1 MSDDTNIK
9 TTNQTNWYGLFNLLI
24 VYIVWGSTYL
34 AIRIGVREGSGFPPL
49 YLAGTRVLVA
59 GFILLGLALLKKQRI
74 RLTKREFILLVT
86 SGVMLWLGGNGMVV
100 FAEQHVDSGI
110 AALIIGST
118 PLGVAL
124 MEFVI
129 DRRPPTALMII
140 SMLIGFAGVGLL
152 SAPAFRSGVS
162 SNITSVIMIL
172 IGSLLWGGGSLLQS
186 RKPVRVPPEVSSAY
200 QHLAGAAA
208 LLMAAF
214 IIGEPIPHPIHEALL
229 AWGYLV
235 IFGSVLAFT
244 AFVRALQLLP
254 TNLVMTYA
262 YVNPVI
268 AVVLGWLILN
278 EQITGWTIGGMALI
292 LIGVAGVFR
301 ARYKMKAPKS
311 SLNES
316 SEAE

>member
-1 MSDDTNIK
+1 MSENTAATSNTK
-9 TTNQTNWYGLFNLLI
+9 TNWFGLLNLLI

-49 YLAGTRVLVA
+49 FLAGTRVLVA
-59 GFILLGLALLKKQRI
+59 GFILFGLALLQKKRI
-74 RLTKREFILLVT
+74 KLAKRELILLVI
-86 SGVMLWLGGNGMVV
+86 SGVMLWLGGNGMVS

-124 MEFVI
+124 MEFII
-129 DRRPPTALMII
+129 DRRPPSPLMII

-152 SAPAFRSGVS
+152 SAPAFRSGVRAD
-162 SNITSVIMIL
+162 ITSVIMIL
-172 IGSLLWGGGSLLQS
+172 IGSMLWGGGSLLQS
-186 RKPVRVPPEVSSAY
+186 RKPVKISPEVSSAY

-208 LLMAAF
+208 LLLAAV
-214 IIGEPIPHPIHEALL
+214 ITGETMPHPILEAFF

-278 EQITGWTIGGMALI
+278 EQITVWTISGMALI

-301 ARYKMKAPKS
+301 ARYKMKQLEQA
-311 SLNES
+311 
-316 SEAE
+316 

>member
-1 MSDDTNIK
+1 MSTSPQSP
-9 TTNQTNWYGLFNLLI
+9 TRQTNWFGLLNLFI
-24 VYIVWGSTYL
+24 VYVVWGSTYL

-59 GFILLGLALLKKQRI
+59 GTILLGLALIQKKKI
-74 RLTKREFILLVT
+74 KLTRREFFLLVT

-100 FAEQHVDSGI
+100 IAEQHVHSSI

-124 MEFVI
+124 MEFII
-129 DRRPPTALMII
+129 DRRPPTPLAIGSL
-140 SMLIGFAGVGLL
+140 LVGFAGVGLL
-152 SAPAFRSGVS
+152 SAPAFRSG
-162 SNITSVIMIL
+162 IQADAISVILIL
-172 IGSLLWGGGSLLQS
+172 IGSVLWGGGSLLQS
-186 RKPVRVPPEVSSAY
+186 RKPVQISPEVSSAV
-200 QHLAGAAA
+200 QHLAGAVA
-208 LLMAAF
+208 LLTAAV
-214 IIGEPIPHPIHEALL
+214 ISREAMPHPVREAIF

-278 EQITGWTIGGMALI
+278 EQITAWTVGGMTLI

-301 ARYKMKAPKS
+301 SRYKKRTDQ
-311 SLNES
+311 
-316 SEAE
+316 

>member
-1 MSDDTNIK
+1 MSENTAATPSTK
-9 TTNQTNWYGLFNLLI
+9 TNWFGLLNLFI

-49 YLAGTRVLVA
+49 FLAGTRVLVA
-59 GFILLGLALLKKQRI
+59 GFILLGLALLQKKRVK
-74 RLTKREFILLVT
+74 LAKRELILLVT
-86 SGVMLWLGGNGMVV
+86 SGVMLWLGGNGMVS

-118 PLGVAL
+118 PLAVAF
-124 MEFVI
+124 MEFII
-129 DRRPPTALMII
+129 DRRPPTPLMII

-152 SAPAFRSGVS
+152 SAPAFRSGVRS
-162 SNITSVIMIL
+162 DIISVIMIL
-172 IGSLLWGGGSLLQS
+172 IGSMLWGGGSLLQS
-186 RKPVRVPPEVSSAY
+186 RKPVKISPEVSSAY

-208 LLMAAF
+208 LLLAAV
-214 IIGEPIPHPIHEALL
+214 ITGKSIPHPIQEALF

-278 EQITGWTIGGMALI
+278 EQITGWTISGMVLI

-301 ARYKMKAPKS
+301 ARYKMNTPKS
-311 SLNES
+311 SQTE
-316 SEAE
+316 